1 MIVKMTHK
9 GVEYDLSNYINPIDN
24 TRNETIEEQLD
35 SGKLVISM
43 IKKTL

>member
-24 TRNETIEEQLD
+24 TTKRD
-35 SGKLVISM
+35 D
-43 IKKTL
+43 